1 MTELVLSLFPGVLL
15 QSQLLW
21 SCNTSVDHRMMIWAQ
36 HPDIILLSIF
46 CSNWSAVSML
56 LVMQI
61 NNTRLS
67 AHCTTSRNIRVANEV
82 AVDLT
87 VASGVL
93 RTLELSPCRWVPFIE
108 FTPAAFHSFPRTV
121 VGAVFSFPVVDIN
134 PWEWVDIEG
143 YHA

>member
-87 VASGVL
+87 L
-93 RTLELSPCRWVPFIE
+93 RTVNATAAGQSVNELSP
-108 FTPAAFHSFPRTV
+108 
-121 VGAVFSFPVVDIN
+121 
-134 PWEWVDIEG
+134 
-143 YHA
+143 